1 MKVVVAAGM
10 ALLALGAASTA
21 RAAGNT
27 EAAGSV
33 LDDVIANSRYVI
45 GGALNANPDYA
56 GSNRRELKL
65 TPVYAFQYG
74 RFRFS
79 AGGGGGLLN
88 FGTDV
93 VGPGASAELKTAGKI
108 RLGASL
114 RIDNGRQASDSVDL
128 AGLPEVRRTLRGRF
142 YASSELTQRW
152 TASASVAQ
160 DLLGRGGG
168 ALLSADL
175 GYALP
180 TSPRTTWTAG
190 GGVAF
195 ADRTYMQS
203 YYGVPAS
210 ASAASGLAPFD
221 AGAGPRDLHLGLGWT
236 SALSARW
243 VAFASL
249 GASRLLGDAA
259 ASPLTKS
266 RHAVSATLGIGWRC
280 CNQ

>member
-1 MKVVVAAGM
+1 VKIATIT
-10 ALLALGAASTA
+10 ALLALGVLSTA
-21 RAAGNT
+21 RAAENT

-45 GGALNANPDYA
+45 GASLNANPDYA
-56 GSNRRELKL
+56 GSNRRKLKL
-65 TPVYAFQYG
+65 APVYAFQYG

-93 VGPGASAELKTAGKI
+93 VGPGASAELKTTGKI

-114 RIDNGRQASDSVDL
+114 RIDPGRSTSDSVDL
-128 AGLPEVRRTLRGRF
+128 AGVPDVRRTLRGRF

-160 DLLGRGGG
+160 DLLGRRGG

-210 ASAASGLAPFD
+210 ASATSGLAPFD
-221 AGAGPRDLHLGLGWT
+221 PGAGPRDLHLGIGWT
-236 SALSARW
+236 SALAPRW

-249 GASRLLGDAA
+249 SGSRLLGDAA

-266 RHAVSATLGIGWRC
+266 RNAVSASVGIGWRC